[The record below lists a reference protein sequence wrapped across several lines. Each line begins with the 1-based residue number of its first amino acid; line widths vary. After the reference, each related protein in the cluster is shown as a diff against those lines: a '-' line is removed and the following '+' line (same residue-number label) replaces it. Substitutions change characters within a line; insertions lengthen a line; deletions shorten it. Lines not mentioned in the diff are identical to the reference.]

1 MAEIKLHATTGRALG
16 NGPSRRIRAE
26 GKVPAVVYGLGGE
39 PVSITVEWRPLR
51 TALTT
56 DAGLNVLIDLE
67 VDGTTDLTII
77 KDMQRHPIRGDVL
90 HVDFLRVDPDATIVV
105 DVPILLEGEA
115 KQVTDEN
122 GTVDQV
128 LFALA
133 VSAKPS
139 DIPNELTVD
148 ISELTIGDTI
158 RVENLALPAG
168 VTTDIDAEEAVVS
181 GAIGITED
189 DLETDAVSEDEAAD
203 GEAAEGDAESEGGD
217 AEGEGG
223 DADAD
228 GGDDS

>member
-1 MAEIKLHATTGRALG
+1 M
-16 NGPSRRIRAE
+16 
-26 GKVPAVVYGLGGE
+26 VYGLGGE

-77 KDMQRHPIRGDVL
+77 KDMQRHPIRGDVI
-90 HVDFLRVDPDATIVV
+90 HVDFLRVSADATIVV

-158 RVENLALPAG
+158 RVENLTLPAG
-168 VTTDIDAEEAVVS
+168 VTTDVDAEEAVVS

-217 AEGEGG
+217 AEGEG